1 MIHLS
6 KILLFSYITLVF
18 INCQQTKNKNEN
30 NQILNAQYQNL
41 APSYIK
47 GIHETQSLYYKNKSK
62 PIIEKLNVLNG
73 IDVLLEKKLHF
84 IKSRK
89 IALVTN
95 HSGVDKNS
103 IPNYKRLMEIEDV
116 ELKVIFSPEHGLFGE
131 SEAGEKIN
139 YSDIDK
145 LPRVIS
151 LYGGTRK
158 PSAEMLED
166 VNLIIYDIQDI
177 GARFYTYIST
187 LGMVMEA
194 AAELDIP
201 VLVLDRPNPIR
212 GDIIEGPLLDIKHQ
226 SFVGYYPI
234 PTRYGGTVGELAIKI
249 IENKWISP
257 HPELEVIKM
266 EGWQSNAWYDQ
277 TDLPWISPSPNIPD
291 LKTAIIYPGMC
302 LFEGTNISEGR
313 GTPNPFKWIGA
324 PWIDGKKLSQTLNNF
339 KLPGV
344 VFVPKSFTPVRM
356 PGKSENPKFKD
367 QKCNGIEVWITD
379 RDKYKSID
387 VGVLTLYTIYN
398 MYPEKIKIRENG
410 LNRLWGSNT
419 LYERLT
425 RGVTAQ
431 DILKY

>member
-1 MIHLS
+1 M
-6 KILLFSYITLVF
+6 T
-18 INCQQTKNKNEN
+18 
-30 NQILNAQYQNL
+30 
-41 APSYIK
+41 
-47 GIHETQSLYYKNKSK
+47 
-62 PIIEKLNVLNG
+62 VLNG

-95 HSGVDKNS
+95 HSGIDKNL
-103 IPNYKRLMEIEDV
+103 IPNYKRLMEVEDV

-131 SEAGEKIN
+131 SEAGEKIS
-139 YSDIDK
+139 YSDIEN

-158 PSAEMLED
+158 PSAEMLKD

-194 AAELDIP
+194 GAELNIP

-226 SFVGYYPI
+226 SFIGYYPI
-234 PTRYGGTVGELAIKI
+234 PTRYGGTVGELANKI

-257 HPELEVIKM
+257 LPELEIIKM
-266 EGWQSNAWYDQ
+266 EGWQPNAWYDQ
-277 TDLPWISPSPNIPD
+277 TDLPWIPPSPNIPD

-313 GTPNPFKWIGA
+313 GNT
-324 PWIDGKKLSQTLNNF
+324 
-339 KLPGV
+339 
-344 VFVPKSFTPVRM
+344 
-356 PGKSENPKFKD
+356 
-367 QKCNGIEVWITD
+367 
-379 RDKYKSID
+379 KSI
-387 VGVLTLYTIYN
+387 
-398 MYPEKIKIRENG
+398 
-410 LNRLWGSNT
+410 
-419 LYERLT
+419 
-425 RGVTAQ
+425 
-431 DILKY
+431 